1 MQPLRRHRADRA
13 YTVGSSEGHFQTPAV
28 CAHRLTRVLRAP
40 EALVNIRC
48 CCGHK
53 RGGSSGGKCVRR
65 SMSQK
70 PAGAGWQPT
79 GSRCPMVLTPPSVRG
94 RITGRLRVG
103 SQHALRS
110 TLQMKRGPDWGA
122 PSNGQCFSYEGR
134 PPVSEMF
141 PFSEGSSF
149 NIFFL
154 DKGLG

>member
-13 YTVGSSEGHFQTPAV
+13 YTVGSSEGHFQTHAV

-40 EALVNIRC
+40 ETLVNIWC

-53 RGGSSGGKCVRR
+53 RGGSSGGKSVRC

-70 PAGAGWQPT
+70 PASAGRQPMV
-79 GSRCPMVLTPPSVRG
+79 SRYPVVLTPPSVPE

-122 PSNGQCFSYEGR
+122 PSNGQCFSYEGG
-134 PPVSEMF
+134 PPVSKISNC
-141 PFSEGSSF
+141 PPCC
-149 NIFFL
+149 FL
-154 DKGLG
+154 V